1 MMQRIWKQ
9 LTNPNRPSNE
19 RGQDLSEY
27 ALLIGFIA
35 IVVLISVNLLGL
47 NIAALFEHL
56 ADIVGSIVI

>member
-35 IVVLISVNLLGL
+35 IVDRYRCINL
-47 NIAALFEHL
+47 
-56 ADIVGSIVI
+56 S